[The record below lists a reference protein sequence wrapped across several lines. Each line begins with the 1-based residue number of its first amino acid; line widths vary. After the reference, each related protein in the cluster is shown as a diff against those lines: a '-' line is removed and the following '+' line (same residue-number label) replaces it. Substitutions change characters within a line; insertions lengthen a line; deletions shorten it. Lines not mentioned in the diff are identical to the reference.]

1 MADKE
6 ILVLLG
12 KKWHICSR
20 FNCVAV
26 HKSIHF
32 HQVSPVVG
40 WEWKADSS
48 NKGLGEPNDKELKRL
63 YKLMDGFPQLSAKDQ
78 ETNFSIT
85 IELRGSLPIPL
96 HAECLWFLI
105 LVVAT
110 LSLFRCYFRAPLELK
125 DSKKSLYTCL
135 VSILT
140 QV

>member
-78 ETNFSIT
+78 ETNFPIT
-85 IELRGSLPIPL
+85 IELREFRFMLNVFGSL
-96 HAECLWFLI
+96 FL
-105 LVVAT
+105 
-110 LSLFRCYFRAPLELK
+110 
-125 DSKKSLYTCL
+125 
-135 VSILT
+135 
-140 QV
+140 